1 MEFTEDRCDVFSG
14 AGTSEE
20 ACSWVLDILK
30 FFEDFV
36 GGAVEKT
43 IAVVKPGWNESVDEC
58 RSSGSWQVGAEAGDV
73 SEVEKGSFGNMVN
86 MGEEG
91 ESGVQDNSKVTD
103 FGGGGDGGAVNVK
116 GEVQSG
122 LSEGVMLLALPLLML
137 LVLPTRT

>member
-1 MEFTEDRCDVFSG
+1 M
-14 AGTSEE
+14 
-20 ACSWVLDILK
+20 
-30 FFEDFV
+30 
-36 GGAVEKT
+36 
-43 IAVVKPGWNESVDEC
+43 
-58 RSSGSWQVGAEAGDV
+58 
-73 SEVEKGSFGNMVN
+73 EKGSSGNMVN

-122 LSEGVMLLALPLLML
+122 LSEGVTLLALPLLML

>member
-1 MEFTEDRCDVFSG
+1 M
-14 AGTSEE
+14 
-20 ACSWVLDILK
+20 
-30 FFEDFV
+30 
-36 GGAVEKT
+36 
-43 IAVVKPGWNESVDEC
+43 
-58 RSSGSWQVGAEAGDV
+58 
-73 SEVEKGSFGNMVN
+73 EKGSFGNMVN
-86 MGEEG
+86 MGEER